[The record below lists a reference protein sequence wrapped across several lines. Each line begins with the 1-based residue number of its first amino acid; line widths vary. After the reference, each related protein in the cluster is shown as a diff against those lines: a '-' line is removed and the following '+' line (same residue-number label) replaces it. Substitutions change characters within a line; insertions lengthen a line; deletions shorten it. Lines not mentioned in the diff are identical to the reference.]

1 MNRWEIKKVKT
12 EFMYQCAMKDEQPLN
27 PRLVKIGLIPKGAK
41 ETKSDGD
48 ESDDREEFLKEYVH
62 SMEKMM
68 FMMQHR
74 VRQPVANI
82 IGMAGLIEKY
92 AHSPRELKQI
102 AKYMQRSAHDLDE
115 FTLELTNF
123 IGDLKQ
129 KGKDKL

>member
-1 MNRWEIKKVKT
+1 MKT

-41 ETKSDGD
+41 EAKI
-48 ESDDREEFLKEYVH
+48 ENKEIDDREEFLKEYVH

-82 IGMAGLIEKY
+82 LGMAALIDKY
-92 AHSPRELKQI
+92 ANSPRELKQI
-102 AKYMQRSAHDLDE
+102 AKYMQQSAGDLDE

-123 IGDLKQ
+123 IGELKQ